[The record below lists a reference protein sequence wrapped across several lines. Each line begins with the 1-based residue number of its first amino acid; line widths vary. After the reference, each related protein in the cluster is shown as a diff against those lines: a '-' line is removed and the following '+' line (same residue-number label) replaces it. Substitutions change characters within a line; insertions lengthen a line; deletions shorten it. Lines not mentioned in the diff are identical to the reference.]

1 MSPIGALVVV
11 LAALL
16 VLASLAAW
24 LLNVPLWAIGAF
36 SLAGVLAI
44 RATFRRLVNR
54 RARQDTEAR
63 PLR

>member
-1 MSPIGALVVV
+1 MSPIGAFVVA
-11 LAALL
+11 LAALV

-36 SLAGVLAI
+36 SFAGLLVI
-44 RATFRRLVNR
+44 RATYRRLLNR

-63 PLR
+63 L

>member
-1 MSPIGALVVV
+1 MSPIGAFVVA
-11 LAALL
+11 LAALV

-36 SLAGVLAI
+36 SLTGLVAI
-44 RATFRRLVNR
+44 RATYRRLLNR

-63 PLR
+63 L